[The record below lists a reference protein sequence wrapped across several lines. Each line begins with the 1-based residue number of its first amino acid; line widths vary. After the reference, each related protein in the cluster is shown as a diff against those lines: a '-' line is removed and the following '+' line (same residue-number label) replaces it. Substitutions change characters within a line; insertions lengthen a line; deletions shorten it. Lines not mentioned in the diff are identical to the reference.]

1 MIMVRN
7 VCVYSL
13 FVLFLFVLLFHLL
26 DSIVIPILVEIALLL
41 EFEDGLMKVL
51 SEHSEELLVSVSVA
65 D

>member
-1 MIMVRN
+1 M
-7 VCVYSL
+7 YSL
-13 FVLFLFVLLFHLL
+13 FVLLLYILLFHLF

-51 SEHSEELLVSVSVA
+51 SEHSEELLVSVGVA

>member
-1 MIMVRN
+1 
-7 VCVYSL
+7 VYSL